1 MDRASR
7 ALSVETVDGDNR
19 GLKIG
24 RVNSCLLFFE
34 VFDCWIPSTPK
45 SFASDLAPYLQFAKT
60 GRWQRHDAAQLGVTV
75 SMATFIMVVSVLSSK
90 VYQS

>member
-45 SFASDLAPYLQFAKT
+45 TLCLRLGTVFAVCQD
-60 GRWQRHDAAQLGVTV
+60 GRWQRHDVAQLL
-75 SMATFIMVVSVLSSK
+75 A
-90 VYQS
+90 